1 LLNQDAP
8 DSELIEF
15 SRKLRRMRVS
25 RGISQE
31 KLAEAANLDIRSV
44 QRFEAGE
51 INIVLSSL
59 IRIRKALGCKW
70 SDLLPKD
77 E

>member
-1 LLNQDAP
+1 LNQEGTDA
-8 DSELIEF
+8 ELIEF
-15 SRKLRRMRVS
+15 SRKLRRLRVQ

-31 KLAEAANLDIRSV
+31 KLAEAADMDIRSV

-51 INIVLSSL
+51 INIVLTSL
-59 IRIRKALGCKW
+59 IRVRKALGCKW
-70 SDLLPKD
+70 KELLPTD